1 MTGVQVGLIGG
12 IGVIILLVG
21 GALLVLTRRRK
32 VVLVSPTD
40 EKSTD

>member
-32 VVLVSPTD
+32 VVLVSPAD